1 LTLDLIIVVLLFIA
15 YSSLILFYHQ
25 GWKSIPL
32 YEPGNTEAT
41 LRITVV
47 IPARNEEDNIGALLQ
62 RIVAQRYPSNLVE
75 IIVVDDHSTDRTA
88 EVAGSFEKVILLSLK
103 EASINSYKK
112 KAIETAIE
120 KASGELIVTTDAD
133 CIPGENWLATLADFG
148 KQKDAVF
155 IAAPVVFTS
164 DNSVLQQFQYYD
176 FLILQGITGAA
187 VYKKQL
193 SMCNGANLA
202 YKRKNFFEAG
212 GFQGID
218 QIASGDDMLLM
229 YKIAN
234 QHTDQ
239 VFYLKSQAAIVGT
252 QPMKT
257 WRQFINQRI
266 RWASKATRYQDKRFI
281 PVLLLV
287 YIVNLSF
294 LFLFIA
300 GFWNSIYF
308 TMLLVLWLL
317 KAIVE
322 YTFVWELSR
331 FFRRRTFFSI
341 FFLLQP
347 IHILYTIISG
357 LLGQVGKYEWKGRR
371 VH

>member
-1 LTLDLIIVVLLFIA
+1 MTTVLIIVVLLFIA
-15 YSSLILFYHQ
+15 YSSLILYYYQ

-32 YEPGNTEAT
+32 YKAGNSEVT

-47 IPARNEEDNIGALLQ
+47 IPARNEEANIGTLLQ
-62 RIVAQRYPSNLVE
+62 QLLAQQYPSTLVE

-88 EVAGSFEKVILLSLK
+88 EIVESFEKVILISLK
-103 EASINSYKK
+103 DENINSYKK

-120 KASGELIVTTDAD
+120 RASGELIVTTDAD
-133 CIPGENWLATLADFG
+133 CSPGENWLAMLADFCQ
-148 KQKDAVF
+148 QKNAVF
-155 IAAPVVFTS
+155 IAAPVVFSS
-164 DNSVLQQFQYYD
+164 DSSALQQFQFYD
-176 FLILQGITGAA
+176 FMILQGITGAA
-187 VYKKQL
+187 VYQKQL

-202 YKRKNFFEAG
+202 YKRNIFYEVG
-212 GFQGID
+212 GYQGID

-229 YKIAN
+229 YKIASRYP
-234 QHTDQ
+234 DQ
-239 VFYLKSQAAIVGT
+239 VFYLKSQAAIVST
-252 QPMKT
+252 EPMQT
-257 WRQFINQRI
+257 WKQFINQRI

-287 YIVNLSF
+287 YVFNLSF

-300 GFWNSIYF
+300 GFWNTSYF
-308 TMLLVLWLL
+308 TMLLALWLL
-317 KAIVE
+317 KTIVE

-331 FFRRRTFFSI
+331 FFQRRTFFSI

-357 LLGQVGKYEWKGRR
+357 LLGQLGKYEWKGRW

>member
-112 KAIETAIE
+112 KA
-120 KASGELIVTTDAD
+120 SGELIVTTDAD
-133 CIPGENWLATLADFG
+133 CIPGDNWLATLADFG